1 MEFAAIRPRL
11 CLPLCLCAF
20 VALCG
25 LAGCKKLQHAD
36 TQPLYQSGLWSDTI
50 QQLRKLD
57 VTDSEVS
64 ELITMHQAGL
74 SDDGCVQLVQLARS
88 RQKVFEDGDDIASL
102 LRSGVSEPHVLEL
115 ARMGQLG
122 AWAVDVQGVKLA
134 GYSDDI
140 VMAVARRRASGLATV
155 SGSSLVEI
163 KNTGLS
169 EKQILEFINKGLTDE
184 QAGQLVAM
192 HQQTEM
198 PHGFVH
204 RGKKTR

>member
-1 MEFAAIRPRL
+1 MQFAATRPRL
-11 CLPLCLCAF
+11 SLSLCLCAF
-20 VALCG
+20 VALFG

-64 ELITMHQAGL
+64 ELITVHQAGL
-74 SDDGCVQLVQLARS
+74 SDEGCINLIQLARS
-88 RQKVFEDGDDIASL
+88 RQKVFDDGDDIANL
-102 LRSGVSEPHVLEL
+102 LHSGVSEPHVLEL
-115 ARMGQLG
+115 ARIGQLG
-122 AWAVDVQGVKLA
+122 AWAVDAQGLKLA
-134 GYSDDI
+134 GYSDNI

-163 KNTGLS
+163 KNTGLT